1 MVAEVTAMQVKEL
14 RDLTGAGMMDAKRA
28 LQESNGDFEEAAEFL
43 KLKGLAKAAERA
55 SREATQGAIALATNG
70 SSAAMAQLNAE
81 TDFSAKADDFLEVC
95 QAIADAVLADGEAAT
110 ESFSGQIDSLKISKK
125 ENISIGRVVKCEATD
140 DQIIDTYLHKQDGRG
155 VIGVIVKGSGVSPED
170 LHQVSLHVAF
180 ARPAYLSREQVDPD
194 LVEKERAKAL
204 ERTKEEGKPEVAWDK
219 IVEGRLSGW
228 FKEMV
233 LMEQGLH
240 GEKTSV
246 AQSIGNGSIVAF
258 EMFAIR

>member
-1 MVAEVTAMQVKEL
+1 MAEVTAKQVKEL

-43 KLKGLAKAAERA
+43 KRKGLAKAAERA
-55 SREATQGAIALATNG
+55 SREATQGAVALATNG
-70 SSAAMAQLNAE
+70 SAAAMAQLNAE

-110 ESFSGQIDSLKISKK
+110 ENFDEQVDNLKISKK
-125 ENISIGRVVKCEATD
+125 ENISIGRVVRCQAADGEL
-140 DQIIDTYLHKQDGRG
+140 IDTYLHKQDGRG
-155 VIGVIVKGSGVSPED
+155 VIGVIVKGNGVSPED

-180 ARPAYLSREQVDPD
+180 ARPSHLNREQVDPE

-204 ERTKEEGKPEVAWDK
+204 ERTKEEGKPEAAWDK

-228 FKEMV
+228 FKETV
-233 LMEQGLH
+233 LLEQGLH
-240 GEKTSV
+240 GDKTTV
-246 AQSIGNGSIVAF
+246 AQSIGNGDIVAF
-258 EMFAIR
+258 EMFAIG

>member
-1 MVAEVTAMQVKEL
+1 MAEVTAMQVKEL

>member
-140 DQIIDTYLHKQDGRG
+140 DQIIDTYPHKP
-155 VIGVIVKGSGVSPED
+155 KH
-170 LHQVSLHVAF
+170 LSLIH
-180 ARPAYLSREQVDPD
+180 
-194 LVEKERAKAL
+194 
-204 ERTKEEGKPEVAWDK
+204 
-219 IVEGRLSGW
+219 I
-228 FKEMV
+228 
-233 LMEQGLH
+233 
-240 GEKTSV
+240 
-246 AQSIGNGSIVAF
+246 
-258 EMFAIR
+258 

>member
-1 MVAEVTAMQVKEL
+1 MQVKEL

-125 ENISIGRVVKCEATD
+125 ESISIGRVVKCEATD